1 MLNDLRRAIGCAS
14 DVIPNVD
21 AEFEKACLV
30 VVIEAFKY
38 MKQDKLYDLTWKETR
53 YSAHLIRYMRKVRDC
68 MDLRLQ
74 IDPECY
80 LYQADILGGKKDPD
94 TAPRI
99 DIKILGG
106 WVKENIYYAI
116 EAKILVAE
124 DWRSRKNYQLRA
136 RYIETGIDNF
146 VSGRY
151 SPDIPRGCVLGY
163 VVQGIPPEIVQKIN
177 DLLVHRRRE
186 AEQLTNR
193 HTINGYPDCY
203 QSEHTRVTD
212 QQTLYL
218 HHILLVF
225 C

>member
-1 MLNDLRRAIGCAS
+1 MLSDLRRAIGRAS

-30 VVIEAFKY
+30 VVIEAFRC

-53 YSAHLIRYMRKVRDC
+53 YSAHLIRCMQKVRNC
-68 MDLRLQ
+68 MNLCLQ
-74 IDPECY
+74 IDPEY
-80 LYQADILGGKKDPD
+80 HLYQADILEGKKDPD
-94 TAPRI
+94 AAPRI
-99 DIKILGG
+99 DIKISGG
-106 WVKENIYYAI
+106 WVQENVYYAV

-124 DWRSRKNYQLRA
+124 DWKSRKNSQLRA
-136 RYIETGIDNF
+136 RYIDTGIDNF

-151 SPDIPRGCVLGY
+151 SPDISRGCILGY
-163 VVQGIPPEIVQKIN
+163 VVQGTPSEIIRKIN
-177 DLLVHRRRE
+177 RLLVHRGRE

-193 HTINGYPDCY
+193 HAINGYPDCY